1 MRNKLFVIILVVACL
16 IVILVFAQNKET
28 WIIAVFTVLVAY
40 FTGRL
45 AEVTKEYTEVTKKLL
60 EQSEMASKQSRIA
73 FLISVVD
80 GLTEYVNQSTSKIG
94 MEAIVSHCV
103 GKLVAIGK
111 IDKKIAE
118 ELWQVMKDWGSN
130 TKYEEFAN
138 KYEESFRKKLS

>member
-1 MRNKLFVIILVVACL
+1 MVVDST
-16 IVILVFAQNKET
+16 T
-28 WIIAVFTVLVAY
+28 WMAIFTGVVGVSTVLVAL
-40 FTGRL
+40 FTYHL
-45 AEVTKEYTEVTKKLL
+45 WKVTQDYARVTKKLL
-60 EQSEMASKQSRIA
+60 EQSQAASKQSRIA

-94 MEAIVSHCV
+94 MEAIVSHCI

-111 IDKKIAE
+111 IDKKISE

-138 KYEESFRKKLS
+138 KYEESFKKKLG